1 MTCTSCA
8 RSPAAS
14 PPSPKARRLLKA
26 ARTTSSIRRTSNACF
41 CVVGAMLEVQDLHA
55 FYGASHVVQGV
66 SFSIAQREAVAL
78 VGRNGVG
85 KTSTLKS
92 LMGIETRTRGSVTLE
107 GTPLMGIASHVR
119 ASRGLGYVPEERA
132 VFPQMTVE
140 ENIRIGALL
149 HRGADQKGVLDRAYA
164 LFPILRERRSQMA
177 GTLSGGQQKMLALAR
192 GIALAPR
199 LLLVDEPT
207 EGLMPA
213 NVELITH
220 ALLTAT
226 QTGMTVLVVDSSFDL
241 LRTLCA
247 RMYAMDRGV
256 LVGTYQ
262 PSDFASPDD
271 LAATMLGER
280 SSA

>member
-1 MTCTSCA
+1 
-8 RSPAAS
+8 
-14 PPSPKARRLLKA
+14 
-26 ARTTSSIRRTSNACF
+26 
-41 CVVGAMLEVQDLHA
+41 MLEVQDLHA
-55 FYGASHVVQGV
+55 FYGASHVVQGI
-66 SFSIAQREAVAL
+66 SFSIAAREAVAL

-92 LMGIETRTRGSVTLE
+92 LMGMETRTRGSIAFDGST
-107 GTPLMGIASHVR
+107 LMGMASHVR
-119 ASRGLGYVPEERA
+119 AARGLGYVPEERA

-149 HRGADQKGVLDRAYA
+149 HAGGGQKGVLDRAYA
-164 LFPILRERRSQMA
+164 LFPILRERRNQMA

-192 GIALAPR
+192 GIALRPK

-213 NVELITH
+213 NVELVAN
-220 ALLTAT
+220 ALLSAT
-226 QTGMTVLVVDSSFDL
+226 QEGMTVLVVDSSFDL
-241 LRTLCA
+241 LKTLCS

-262 PSDFASPDD
+262 PNDFNSPDE
-271 LAATMLGER
+271 LAATMLGESR
-280 SSA
+280 RP

>member
-1 MTCTSCA
+1 
-8 RSPAAS
+8 
-14 PPSPKARRLLKA
+14 
-26 ARTTSSIRRTSNACF
+26 
-41 CVVGAMLEVQDLHA
+41 MLDVKDLHA

-66 SFSIAQREAVAL
+66 SFSISKGEAVAL

-92 LMGIETRTRGSVTLE
+92 LMGMETRTRGNVEFDGAS
-107 GTPLMGIASHVR
+107 LMGMASHVR

-149 HRGADQKGVLDRAYA
+149 HRSGDSHVLDRAYA
-164 LFPILRERRSQMA
+164 LFPILRERRNQMA

-192 GIALAPR
+192 GIALQPK

-213 NVELITH
+213 NVDLITH

-226 QTGMTVLVVDSSFDL
+226 ETGMTVLVVDSSFDL
-241 LRTLCA
+241 LKTLCG

-256 LVGTYQ
+256 LIGTYK
-262 PSDFASPDD
+262 PADFGSPDE
-271 LAATMLGER
+271 LAATMLGEVR
-280 SSA
+280 S

>member
-1 MTCTSCA
+1 
-8 RSPAAS
+8 
-14 PPSPKARRLLKA
+14 
-26 ARTTSSIRRTSNACF
+26 
-41 CVVGAMLEVQDLHA
+41 MLDVQDLHA

-66 SFSIAQREAVAL
+66 SFSIEPGEAVAL

-92 LMGIETRTRGSVTLE
+92 LMGMETRTRGIISFL
-107 GTPLMGIASHVR
+107 GTPLMGMAAHVR

-140 ENIRIGALL
+140 ENIRIGSLL
-149 HRGADQKGVLDRAYA
+149 HRTGDQKAVLDRAYT
-164 LFPILRERRSQMA
+164 LFPILRERRNQMA

-192 GIALAPR
+192 GIALQPK

-213 NVELITH
+213 NVELITN
-220 ALLTAT
+220 ALVTAT
-226 QTGMTVLVVDSSFDL
+226 QLGMTVLVVDSSFDL

-247 RMYAMDRGV
+247 RMYAMDRG
-256 LVGTYQ
+256 LLIGTYR
-262 PSDFASPDD
+262 PSDFSSPDD
-271 LAATMLGER
+271 LAATMLGEAR
-280 SSA
+280 A

>member
-1 MTCTSCA
+1 MS
-8 RSPAAS
+8 
-14 PPSPKARRLLKA
+14 
-26 ARTTSSIRRTSNACF
+26 
-41 CVVGAMLEVQDLHA
+41 MLDVEDLHA
-55 FYGASHVVQGV
+55 FYGPSHVVQGI
-66 SFSIAQREAVAL
+66 SFSIGQGEAVGL

-92 LMGIETRTRGSVTLE
+92 LMGMETRTRGTLRFE
-107 GTPLMGIASHVR
+107 GAPLMGMASHVR
-119 ASRGLGYVPEERA
+119 ASKGLGYVPEERA

-149 HRGADQKGVLDRAYA
+149 HRAADQKGVLERAYA
-164 LFPILRERRSQMA
+164 LFPILRERRNQMA

-192 GIALAPR
+192 GVALQPK

-213 NVELITH
+213 NVELITN

-226 QTGMTVLVVDSSFDL
+226 RAGMTVLVVDSSYDL

-247 RMYAMDRGV
+247 RLYAMDRGV
-256 LVGTYQ
+256 LIGTYR
-262 PSDFASPDD
+262 PTDFSSPDE
-271 LAATMLGER
+271 LAATMLGDAR
-280 SSA
+280 R

>member
-1 MTCTSCA
+1 MTCSIRLTSSAFSCA
-8 RSPAAS
+8 AAAT
-14 PPSPKARRLLKA
+14 PD
-26 ARTTSSIRRTSNACF
+26 
-41 CVVGAMLEVQDLHA
+41 MLEVEDMLDVEDLHA

-66 SFSIAQREAVAL
+66 SFSIGQGEAVAL

-92 LMGIETRTRGSVTLE
+92 LMGMETRSRGSVRFE
-107 GTPLMGIASHVR
+107 GAPLMGMATHAR
-119 ASRGLGYVPEERA
+119 ASKGLGYVPEERA

-149 HRGADQKGVLDRAYA
+149 HPTADQKGVLDRAYA
-164 LFPILRERRSQMA
+164 LFPILRERRLQMA

-192 GIALAPR
+192 GIALNPK

-213 NVELITH
+213 NVELITR
-220 ALLTAT
+220 ALVTAT
-226 QTGMTVLVVDSSFDL
+226 RSGMTVLVVDSSFDL

-247 RMYAMDRGV
+247 RLYAMDRGV
-256 LVGTYQ
+256 LIGTYR
-262 PSDFASPDD
+262 PTEFHSPDD
-271 LAATMLGER
+271 LAATMLGEAR
-280 SSA
+280 R

>member
-1 MTCTSCA
+1 
-8 RSPAAS
+8 
-14 PPSPKARRLLKA
+14 
-26 ARTTSSIRRTSNACF
+26 
-41 CVVGAMLEVQDLHA
+41 MLDVADLHS
-55 FYGASHVVQGV
+55 FYGSSHVVQGI
-66 SFSIAQREAVAL
+66 SFSVAAGEAVAL

-92 LMGIETRTRGSVTLE
+92 LMGLETRTRGAVTFL
-107 GTPLMGIASHVR
+107 GRSLMGLASHVR

-149 HRGADQKGVLDRAYA
+149 HRSSDQRGVLDRAYA
-164 LFPILRERRSQMA
+164 LFPILRERRQQMA

-192 GIALAPR
+192 GIAMQPR

-213 NVELITH
+213 NVELITN
-220 ALLTAT
+220 ALVSAT
-226 QTGMTVLVVDSSFDL
+226 QGGMTVLVVDSSFDL

-247 RMYAMDRGV
+247 RLYAMDRGV
-256 LVGTYQ
+256 LIGTYQ
-262 PSDFASPDD
+262 PSDFSSPDE

-280 SSA
+280 STSSV

>member
-1 MTCTSCA
+1 
-8 RSPAAS
+8 
-14 PPSPKARRLLKA
+14 
-26 ARTTSSIRRTSNACF
+26 
-41 CVVGAMLEVQDLHA
+41 MLEVEDLHA
-55 FYGASHVVQGV
+55 FYGPSHVVQGIT
-66 SFSIAQREAVAL
+66 FSISKGEAVAL

-92 LMGIETRTRGSVTLE
+92 LMGMETRTRGTIAFD
-107 GTPLMGIASHVR
+107 GAPLMGMASHLR

-149 HRGADQKGVLDRAYA
+149 HRGADQRGVLDRAYA
-164 LFPILRERRSQMA
+164 LFPILRERRNQMA

-192 GIALAPR
+192 GIALQPK

-226 QTGMTVLVVDSSFDL
+226 QDGMTVLVVDSSFDL
-241 LRTLCA
+241 LKTLCA

-256 LVGTYQ
+256 LVGTYS
-262 PSDFASPDD
+262 PNDFQSPDQ
-271 LAATMLGER
+271 LAATMLGEAR
-280 SSA
+280 T